1 MDKLANHYIFGQ
13 LIGLLFPAML
23 PLPVCNPDWGSNGHG
38 RANFALHSLAHAV
51 LAQRQVVSPLRGKL
65 FSRVVAYL
73 ANLGKPIAP
82 FIGTSGLDDHS

>member
-1 MDKLANHYIFGQ
+1 MGVLILPYIRSRMPCLRSGKLF
-13 LIGLLFPAML
+13 L
-23 PLPVCNPDWGSNGHG
+23 
-38 RANFALHSLAHAV
+38 
-51 LAQRQVVSPLRGKL
+51 PLRGKL